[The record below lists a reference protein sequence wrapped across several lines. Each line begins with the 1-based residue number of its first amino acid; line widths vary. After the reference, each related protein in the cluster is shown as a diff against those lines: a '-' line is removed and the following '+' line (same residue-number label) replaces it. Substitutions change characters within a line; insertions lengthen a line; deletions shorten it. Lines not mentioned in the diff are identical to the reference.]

1 MYTIY
6 LTGRATQSQMPRWKL
21 HCIEMQAMQ
30 RRKAM
35 WTLWKLFALILLFS
49 NLCNISVLTQPL
61 ISWPTSCTFHILYFA
76 HSIRIAL
83 FYLSPAPG
91 SHNIYTTHKRL
102 QDAEFTLGDLM
113 QEIDVLK
120 AGQASS
126 QAASENLGARVASA
140 EDDLSD
146 SQATLEQVSAAQE
159 ASFTRLDG
167 EVTKVASA
175 VDDTNTVVDALAAA
189 SKAADATLTAKVNA
203 VVAKVGDDLQE
214 TIKDL
219 STATAKAQETA
230 DLVTNALYGSLL
242 QFPAENCGK
251 IKETTKSAVGGVY
264 FLKVEKEI
272 FQVVCANV
280 KDKFISLGGN
290 GKTKASAAAGCNGNN
305 LVQANNDAEK
315 WIDPDADAENTENAK
330 KVGCVGISAAS
341 AAESCGHL
349 VKLGIK
355 KSGTY
360 FVKNGGNG
368 KKVYCDLT
376 TDGGGWV
383 LVGTQKPDGTYVHI
397 LCNGKGHYV
406 PCRLLDLNFCSLPK
420 FNVLLSDV
428 CNSDNFSV
436 LYELRQ
442 LPWKGPSWLCFWSE
456 QGSQPTVRSNNHRL
470 CNITA
475 SLNYVRL
482 LLFRL
487 FLLRFFFLILT

>member
-1 MYTIY
+1 M
-6 LTGRATQSQMPRWKL
+6 WKL
-21 HCIEMQAMQ
+21 LVAV
-30 RRKAM
+30 
-35 WTLWKLFALILLFS
+35 TVLLPGALAKCRSSSVFDDVTGQPCANRSPRSATGPSIISNDGSIL
-49 NLCNISVLTQPL
+49 
-61 ISWPTSCTFHILYFA
+61 
-76 HSIRIAL
+76 IR
-83 FYLSPAPG
+83 S
-91 SHNIYTTHKRL
+91 KDVRL
-102 QDAEFTLGDLM
+102 RLDNAEFTLGDLM

-383 LVGTQKPDGTYVHI
+383 LVGTQKPDGNFRGKDPVGFVSGPNKAVNQRYPQAYLSQIAAVGQTQIMVEENKGPDFD
-397 LCNGKGHYV
+397 NGLVMVYKLSPNEVLPLVGG
-406 PCRLLDLNFCSLPK
+406 DLNVGSTYSWHK
-420 FNVLLSDV
+420 GNGEY
-428 CNSDNFSV
+428 
-436 LYELRQ
+436 YEVRNNA
-442 LPWKGPSWLCFWSE
+442 P
-456 QGSQPTVRSNNHRL
+456 GSG
-470 CNITA
+470 C
-475 SLNYVRL
+475 
-482 LLFRL
+482 
-487 FLLRFFFLILT
+487 